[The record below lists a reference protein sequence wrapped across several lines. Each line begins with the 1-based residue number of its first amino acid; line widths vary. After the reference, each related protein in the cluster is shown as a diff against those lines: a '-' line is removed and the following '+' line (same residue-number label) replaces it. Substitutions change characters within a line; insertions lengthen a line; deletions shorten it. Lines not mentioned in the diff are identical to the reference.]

1 MTKPPGIYSAI
12 CLLAWVSASTLPARG
27 EDARSLFLLGGQRME
42 EGRCE
47 EATDLMLRA
56 ARVFEAEP
64 GTEPEQLAVV
74 WQSLGSAYRCLRLFS
89 KAEHAY
95 QRSLDRAPFHR
106 ALEVLA
112 SLASVYYNEGRYLD
126 ASATLARAW
135 EQLQASPGAPDPLTL
150 VLMLNNGA
158 AVEQRTGRTAE
169 AEAHLRQALTVME
182 KAGDPDPATRIRVV
196 ANLAKLRSEQKDN
209 GEAAALCS
217 KAVGAGASAV
227 LPPAPLAAIA
237 ESCAVAMR
245 RAGEK
250 AEAKRLH
257 AWAKQLAASD
267 PRQPSDGLLVDARGL
282 VLHK

>member
-1 MTKPPGIYSAI
+1 MSVATW
-12 CLLAWVSASTLPARG
+12 LVMRG
-27 EDARSLFLLGGQRME
+27 EDARSLFMLGGQRME
-42 EGRCE
+42 QGSCQ
-47 EATDLMLRA
+47 EAADLMLRA
-56 ARVFEAEP
+56 AGMFESEP
-64 GTEPEQLAVV
+64 GTEPEQLAAV

-95 QRSLDRAPFHR
+95 QRSLDAAPFHR

-112 SLASVYYNEGRYLD
+112 SLASVYYDEGRYFE

-135 EQLQASPGAPDPLTL
+135 ERLQASPSPPDPRAL

-158 AVEQRTGRTAE
+158 TVEQRTGRTAE
-169 AEAHLRQALTVME
+169 AEAHLRQALTLME
-182 KAGDPDPATRIRVV
+182 KAYDPDPSTRIYVL
-196 ANLAKLRSEQKDN
+196 ANLAQLRSEQKDH

-217 KAVGAGASAV
+217 KAVGGGASAV

-257 AWAKQLAASD
+257 VWAKQLAASA
-267 PRQPSDGLLVDARGL
+267 PSQPSDGLLVDARGL
-282 VLHK
+282 GFHK